1 MNFVTASNAGDIRKF
16 VTTSGETAGA
26 STSKGAVSKPPKS
39 IFGGGSLSG
48 PAASTDSSGKVTK
61 AVSGSGIST
70 TSNINGFGDFGSSR
84 IGFGGTATANKGGKT
99 LVVTSNRN
107 DKKEETSEGTSSF
120 FTPFA
125 GRGSS
130 VGSASSSTGNALQD
144 RQKFLE
150 KFNKPTAS
158 ASTQSRTTIKGEDTL
173 ENKSPFAGRI
183 STSAPPSTS
192 NAYQDGQNLNKKLKT
207 EVNGK
212 QTNCPVCKLVCPLS
226 EVNSHLDQCLGNLT
240 KEDKKVPRPSKEI
253 IILSDDEEDESDF
266 EQCPL
271 CSAYYS
277 RDSLQKHIQNCVQHL
292 HDSFVELGDEAVVI
306 KPEEESKDDDHVP
319 CPACGMRVEKELIN
333 QHLDRCL
340 L

>member
-1 MNFVTASNAGDIRKF
+1 M
-16 VTTSGETAGA
+16 
-26 STSKGAVSKPPKS
+26 
-39 IFGGGSLSG
+39 GGGSLSG
-48 PAASTDSSGKVTK
+48 PAAASDSSGKVTK

-70 TSNINGFGDFGSSR
+70 ASNITGFGDFGSSR
-84 IGFGGTATANKGGKT
+84 KGFGGTATANKGGKT

-107 DKKEETSEGTSSF
+107 DKKEETVESTSSS

-125 GRGSS
+125 GRGST
-130 VGSASSSTGNALQD
+130 VGSASSSTGNVLQD

-150 KFNKPTAS
+150 KFTQPSASAGSQKRSDPTAV
-158 ASTQSRTTIKGEDTL
+158 KGEDKNNL
-173 ENKSPFAGRI
+173 ENKSPFAGWGI
-183 STSAPPSTS
+183 KSAPPSTS
-192 NAYQDGQNLNKKLKT
+192 NARQDGQKNNEPNANAGNINKKLKT

-212 QTNCPVCKLVCPLS
+212 QTHCPVCNLVCPLS
-226 EVNSHLDQCLGNLT
+226 EVNSHLDQCLRNLT
-240 KEDKKVPRPSKEI
+240 TEDEKKPETSKEI

-277 RDSLQKHIQNCVQHL
+277 KESLKQHIEKCVQHL
-292 HDSFVELGDEAVVI
+292 HDSFVELGDEDVMI

-319 CPACGMRVEKELIN
+319 CPACGMRVEKALIN
-333 QHLDRCL
+333 HHLDRCL